1 MDPKF
6 LVNLQG
12 REYPTYPGVLAEAHE
27 RGLQSIEA
35 SLIQI
40 PASEN
45 DFVAIAKAVVTMK
58 DGTRFEEYG
67 DASPKNVNPRIA
79 FAIIRMALT
88 RAKGRA
94 LRDAVNI
101 GQTLAEEIPDEPP
114 APAYPAAEAARSPN
128 PRVESGGGGNGHS
141 TEQTQQE
148 QPLRCAVAACGKELK
163 PAQVTFSKQHHQG
176 PPLCK
181 SCLDKVGRTASNRP
195 QD

>member
-1 MDPKF
+1 VDPKF
-6 LVNLQG
+6 LVNLSG
-12 REYPTYPGVLAEAHE
+12 KEYPTYPAVLAEAHE

-35 SLIQI
+35 DLIQI
-40 PASEN
+40 PAAEN

-67 DASPKNVNPRIA
+67 DASRTNVNARIA
-79 FAIIRMALT
+79 TAIIRMALT

-114 APAYPAAEAARSPN
+114 AHAYSPVEAPRSPN
-128 PRVESGGGGNGHS
+128 LRVEQGGGGNGQPAEERRE
-141 TEQTQQE
+141 EQA
-148 QPLRCAVAACGKELK
+148 LRCAVAACRKELK
-163 PAQVTFSKQHHQG
+163 PAQVAYSNQHHPG

-181 SCLDKVGRTASNRP
+181 SCLDKVGRTA
-195 QD
+195 